1 MATVKAGTMTAPFV
15 PEAPRPPEPPLPEEQ
30 LYATEAW
37 VFDLDNTLY
46 PPRSALFAQIDE
58 RMRGFI
64 GAALGLDPEAAFA
77 LQKRYFREYGTSLR
91 GLMEVHDI
99 DPRPFLDHV
108 HEIDL
113 SPIDPDPLLNEAL
126 GRLPGRKLIF
136 TNASVRHA
144 ERVLERLGIAA
155 HFEAIFDVEAAGFHP
170 KPAPAI
176 YATLVR
182 QCALEPSRSV
192 MIDDIARNLQPAAA
206 LGMTTVWLRNDTE
219 HGLHGADGDYIHH
232 VIDDVTEWLVR
243 ITSAAGTAPVMGGIG
258 RG

>member
-1 MATVKAGTMTAPFV
+1 MTAPLV
-15 PEAPRPPEPPLPEEQ
+15 PEPPALPE
-30 LYATEAW
+30 AHFHAAEAW

-64 GAALGLDPEAAFA
+64 ATALGLDLDAAYA

-91 GLMEVHDI
+91 GLMERHGV

-108 HEIDL
+108 HAIDL
-113 SPIDPDPLLNEAL
+113 SPIDPDPLLDAAL

-155 HFEAIFDVEAAGFHP
+155 HFEAIFDVEAAGFYP
-170 KPAPAI
+170 KPVPAI
-176 YATLVR
+176 YEKLVR

-192 MIDDIARNLQPAAA
+192 MVDDIARNLQPAAA

-232 VIDDVTEWLVR
+232 VIDDVTAWLVT
-243 ITSAAGTAPVMGGIG
+243 ITAPAASAAVRDDSG
-258 RG
+258 RD

>member
-1 MATVKAGTMTAPFV
+1 MTLLPDSESSAPQ
-15 PEAPRPPEPPLPEEQ
+15 PSRSIAEERLVDAQ
-30 LYATEAW
+30 AW

-64 GAALGLDPEAAFA
+64 AATLGLDLDAAFA

-91 GLMEVHDI
+91 GLMEQHDV

-113 SPIDPDPLLNEAL
+113 SPIDPDPLLNDAL
-126 GRLPGRKLIF
+126 SRLPGRKLIF

-144 ERVLERLGIAA
+144 ERVLDRLGIAA
-155 HFEAIFDVEAAGFHP
+155 HFDAIFDVEAAGFHP
-170 KPAPAI
+170 KPAPSI
-176 YATLVR
+176 YAMLVR
-182 QCALEPSRSV
+182 QCALQPARSV

-232 VIDDVTEWLVR
+232 VVDDVTAWLVK
-243 ITSAAGTAPVMGGIG
+243 ITSAAATEPIMHGSG
-258 RG
+258 RN